1 MRAQR
6 HNEGKHIPQRRRFQ
20 CGIRGVV
27 HRVNLCKLCHN
38 LLSAIMKKKLRM
50 EPSLHEIPRTLSLT
64 LHENMPI
71 FELFYGESRKAKLT
85 ALVTS

>member
-1 MRAQR
+1 V
-6 HNEGKHIPQRRRFQ
+6 HNGTTAEIIFPNGAGFNAASAALVR
-20 CGIRGVV
+20 
-27 HRVNLCKLCHN
+27 RVNLCKLCHY
-38 LLSAIMKKKLRM
+38 LLTAIMKKDLRM